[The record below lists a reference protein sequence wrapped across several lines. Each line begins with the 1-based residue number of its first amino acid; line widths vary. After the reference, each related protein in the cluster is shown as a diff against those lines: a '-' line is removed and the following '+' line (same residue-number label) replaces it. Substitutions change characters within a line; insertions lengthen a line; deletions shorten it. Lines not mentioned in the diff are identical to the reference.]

1 MTDRP
6 IIVTGC
12 QRSGT
17 TLAALI
23 LANTKKYVLFEEDIW
38 MPSSWAIK
46 DLRRFIDGGRLQF
59 VIQSPTALNYFHFIH
74 HIVPEIQFVGVKR
87 PKDEI
92 IASMKRIKWLQN
104 DYPDYLPFYN
114 DHIRIMNSQWGLLK
128 QLLPPEDWT
137 EVNYSELAEY
147 PEFIPQNQR
156 INFTVFQTQ
165 LNKPK
170 GPKYWT
176 DLTQEHEKTAEI
188 TDESR
193 KSTDKKESTENTA

>member
-74 HIVPEIQFVGVKR
+74 HIIPEIQFVGVKR

-114 DHIRIMNSQWGLLK
+114 HHIRFMNSQWGLLK
-128 QLLPPEDWT
+128 QLLPPENWI

-147 PEFIPQNQR
+147 PEFIPKSQR
-156 INFTVFQTQ
+156 IDFTVKQTK
-165 LNKPK
+165 LNQPK
-170 GPKYWT
+170 GPRYWP
-176 DLTQEHEKTAEI
+176 DSDMEHEETVEI

-193 KSTDKKESTENTA
+193 KSTDKKESTANIS